1 MNVDVAHKVLK
12 NFELRLYD
20 GYEVLPKQ
28 ISSLTRFSS
37 WAVHTECPENPDEPS
52 ILCVYSDSLEP
63 SIMLWSPGLDLGLPV
78 VVAVAPGPVA
88 PDRPGSGSDPGRRP
102 GQGCQSSGWPP
113 AAIALQ
119 GSSPH
124 RTERSEGH
132 VESTRQ
138 QLK

>member
-1 MNVDVAHKVLK
+1 MKVMK
-12 NFELRLYD
+12 FYSNR
-20 GYEVLPKQ
+20 
-28 ISSLTRFSS
+28 SASS
-37 WAVHTECPENPDEPS
+37 WTGFLSRTVRIQCPKNPDEPS
-52 ILCVYSDSLEP
+52 ILCAYSDSLKP

-102 GQGCQSSGWPP
+102 GQGCQSSGSTP

-132 VESTRQ
+132 VENKGRMPTT
-138 QLK
+138 